1 MRQEK
6 IYEIYK
12 IMDKV
17 ITWMRNHKKLVLLS
31 AFLYPVLCILAL
43 FLLVNAQSV
52 HPNPVNTKQ
61 SLESIVLL
69 VAWLA
74 GAIVIVFGLVAQTS
88 SGEEIVLKKRLL
100 DSQFEDDNGKSII
113 SKTKIA
119 SLEKSILVFRRL
131 NLALADT
138 YFIYP
143 NAPLNWFI
151 NVNPCSPE
159 KRKECAGTCPC
170 QVHPRLQA
178 ENCDFKEMEEA
189 IDFILPDFVVV
200 NEGGKIAGVVFID
213 RTLSRWEL
221 HRDMKHRLLNDV
233 LPRAGIRVLN
243 IQTAAVPSVEK
254 IHEVFSKPASDY
266 DREYAQEQDALHR
279 VETYCPLCGQA
290 NNGGD
295 YLSANLNTLR
305 SADLDQTC
313 CLCGRPTKGNHNG
326 VMTLQ

>member
-12 IMDKV
+12 IMAKA
-17 ITWMRNHKKLVLLS
+17 IIWMRNHKKVVLLS
-31 AFLYPVLCILAL
+31 AFLYPVLCLLAV
-43 FLLVNAQSV
+43 FLLINSQSV
-52 HPNPVNTKQ
+52 HPNPVNAKQ
-61 SLESIVLL
+61 GLEIMALL
-69 VAWLA
+69 VAGLA
-74 GAIVIVFGLVAQTS
+74 GGIIIIFGLVAQTS
-88 SGEEIVLKKRLL
+88 DGEEIVVKKKLL
-100 DSQFEDDNGKSII
+100 ESQFEGEDGKSVIA
-113 SKTKIA
+113 KTKIA

-178 ENCDFKEMEEA
+178 ENCDFKGMEDA

-200 NEGGKIAGVVFID
+200 NEGGRIAGAIFID

-221 HRDMKHRLLNDV
+221 HRDMKHKLLNDV
-233 LPRAGIRVLN
+233 LPKAGIRVLN

-254 IHEVFSKPASDY
+254 IREVFSNPVSDY
-266 DREYAQEQDALHR
+266 DEPAQERDVLHR
-279 VETYCPLCGQA
+279 VETYCPLCGQV
-290 NNGGD
+290 NGSD
-295 YLSANLNTLR
+295 YLSAGLNTSR
-305 SADLDQTC
+305 SADLDLTC
-313 CLCGRPTKGNHNG
+313 CFCGRPIKGNHND

>member
-1 MRQEK
+1 MRKEK

-12 IMDKV
+12 IMDKA
-17 ITWMRNHKKLVLLS
+17 ITWMRNHKNVVLVS
-31 AFLYPVLCILAL
+31 AFLYPVLCILAS
-43 FLLVNAQSV
+43 FLLISARL
-52 HPNPVNTKQ
+52 PGPVNTMAG
-61 SLESIVLL
+61 IALL

-74 GAIVIVFGLVAQTS
+74 GAIVIVFGVVAQTS
-88 SGEEIVLKKRLL
+88 CGEEIVLKKKLL
-100 DSQFEDDNGKSII
+100 DSQFESKDKESII
-113 SKTKIA
+113 SRTKIA

-170 QVHPRLQA
+170 QVHPRLQS
-178 ENCDFKEMEEA
+178 ENCDFKEMEDA

-200 NEGGKIAGVVFID
+200 NEGGMIAGAVFID

-233 LPRAGIRVLN
+233 LPKAGIQVLN

-254 IHEVFSKPASDY
+254 IREVFSNPASGY
-266 DREYAQEQDALHR
+266 GGEQAQERDELHR
-279 VETYCPLCGQA
+279 VETYCPLCGQM
-290 NNGGD
+290 NNGCE
-295 YLSANLNTLR
+295 YLSADLNASR
-305 SADLDQTC
+305 SAALGLTC
-313 CLCGRPTKGNHNG
+313 CLCGRPVKGNHND
-326 VMTLQ
+326 VITLQ

>member
-12 IMDKV
+12 IMDKA
-17 ITWMRNHKKLVLLS
+17 ITWMRDHKKLVLFS
-31 AFLYPVLCILAL
+31 AFLYPVLCLL
-43 FLLVNAQSV
+43 VFFLLISTQHVV
-52 HPNPVNTKQ
+52 PGPVNTMAR
-61 SLESIVLL
+61 IALL
-69 VAWLA
+69 VAWLT
-74 GAIVIVFGLVAQTS
+74 GAIVIIFGLVAQTS
-88 SGEEIVLKKRLL
+88 SGEEIVVKKKLL
-100 DSQFEDDNGKSII
+100 DSQFEGEDGKSII
-113 SKTKIA
+113 AKTKIQ
-119 SLEKSILVFRRL
+119 SLEKTILVFRRL

-138 YFIYP
+138 SFIYP

-151 NVNPCSPE
+151 NVKPCSPE

-200 NEGGKIAGVVFID
+200 NEGGRIAGAIFID

-221 HRDMKHRLLNDV
+221 HRDMKHKLLNDV
-233 LPRAGIRVLN
+233 LPKAGIRVLN

-254 IHEVFSKPASDY
+254 IREVFSNSASDY
-266 DREYAQEQDALHR
+266 GEEIAQERDVLHR

-290 NNGGD
+290 NNGD
-295 YLSANLNTLR
+295 ENLSAGLNTPR
-305 SADLDQTC
+305 SMDLDLIC
-313 CLCGRPTKGNHNG
+313 CLCGRPIKSNHND
-326 VMTLQ
+326 VVTLQ